1 MTKETLK
8 LWEGSV
14 LPEWLDYN
22 GHMTEHRY
30 LQVFSDSSDALYA
43 KLGVQF
49 EAAAEG
55 SYFTLET
62 HIRHLAETHVGA
74 RLRTETE
81 ILGYDDK
88 RLHLFHRLFDDTG
101 KLLATAE
108 HLALHVAHSR
118 ACAARSDMVEKVAA
132 IFTSQNGLPVEERLG
147 SVLRQPLRQ
156 TRLLENQREAQ

>member
-8 LWEGSV
+8 LWEGAV

-30 LQVFSDSSDALYA
+30 LQAFSDSSDALYA
-43 KLGVQF
+43 KLGVRF
-49 EAAAEG
+49 ETAIEG
-55 SYFTLET
+55 SYYTLET

-81 ILGYDDK
+81 ILGYDEK
-88 RLHLFHRLFDDTG
+88 RLHLFHRLFDGAG

-108 HLALHVAHSR
+108 HLALHVAHSK
-118 ACAARSDMVEKVAA
+118 ACAAKSDMIKKVAA
-132 IFTSQNGLPVEERLG
+132 IFRSQNGLPVEERLG
-147 SVLRQPLRQ
+147 SVLRQPLQ
-156 TRLLENQREAQ
+156 HTRLLQNDREAQ

>member
-1 MTKETLK
+1 MTQETLK

-30 LQVFSDSSDALYA
+30 LHIFSDSSDALYA
-43 KLGVQF
+43 ELGVDF
-49 EAAAEG
+49 ERAAEG
-55 SYFTLET
+55 TYYTLET
-62 HIRHLAETHVGA
+62 HLRHLAETHVGA

-88 RLHLFHRLFDDTG
+88 RLHLFHRLFDAGG

-108 HLALHVAHSR
+108 HLALHVARSKG
-118 ACAARSDMVEKVAA
+118 CAASSDMLRKVES
-132 IFTSQNGLPVEERLG
+132 IFTNQNGLPVEEMLG
-147 SVLRQPLRQ
+147 SVLRQPLRN
-156 TRLLENQREAQ
+156 TRLR

>member
-49 EAAAEG
+49 KTAAEG
-55 SYFTLET
+55 SYYTLET
-62 HIRHLAETHVGA
+62 HIRHLAEAHVGG
-74 RLRTETE
+74 RLRSETE

-108 HLALHVAHSR
+108 HLALHVAHSKGCT
-118 ACAARSDMVEKVAA
+118 ASGDMLEEVAS
-132 IFTSQNGLPVEERLG
+132 IFESQIKLPVEERLG
-147 SVLRQPLRQ
+147 SVLRQPLRNS
-156 TRLLENQREAQ
+156 RLR